1 MTTWLDRI
9 IERLRKKTKEA
20 WFLYQ
25 RVSKNYAE
33 YMTQYFLL
41 HSMNLHWTINPIK
54 EYIKLYRNVY
64 NLHQQLIQDIGKL
77 IPNVRYL
84 TARLDDRLQ
93 ILNDLEDKV
102 NSMKNVNEKLI
113 EMQNRILSPTHE

>member
-1 MTTWLDRI
+1 MTPRLDKI
-9 IERLRKKTKEA
+9 IEELRKKTKEA

-41 HSMNLHWTINPIK
+41 HSMNLHWPINPIK

-84 TARLDDRLQ
+84 TARLDERYR

-102 NSMKNVNEKLI
+102 NSMKNVQEELI
-113 EMQNRILSPTHE
+113 ETQNRILSSANE